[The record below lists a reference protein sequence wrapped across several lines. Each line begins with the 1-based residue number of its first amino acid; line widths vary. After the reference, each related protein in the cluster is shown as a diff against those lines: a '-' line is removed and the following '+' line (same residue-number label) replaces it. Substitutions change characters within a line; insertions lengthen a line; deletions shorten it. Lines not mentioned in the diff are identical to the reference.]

1 METVDDG
8 GGTTDGAPV
17 APPRKKRATELTRQK
32 LFHYMPTLHSSSS
45 FWRDGWQAGLI
56 TRQTDTRTQS
66 VRVWDFLWSEE
77 RKEWRVSFWRESP
90 ASLSAAV
97 CILSVVGGK
106 CCHLDRTRSGG
117 GGNNFRAV
125 YHIAKSSS
133 SPSRSSGS
141 QHPRSRSRSLLAA
154 AADFESAAR
163 APRFMTA
170 NLFRDFS
177 H

>member
-77 RKEWRVSFWRESP
+77 RKGMERVE
-90 ASLSAAV
+90 
-97 CILSVVGGK
+97 
-106 CCHLDRTRSGG
+106 
-117 GGNNFRAV
+117 RAV
-125 YHIAKSSS
+125 LERKSGIIKCSSVHTVGRLRQMLPPGSDSKQFSSCLPYCQIIIIAIAIIRISTPPQPLALAPCSC
-133 SPSRSSGS
+133 SRLRERGS
-141 QHPRSRSRSLLAA
+141 CPPIY
-154 AADFESAAR
+154 DG
-163 APRFMTA
+163 
-170 NLFRDFS
+170 
-177 H
+177 